1 MRYRKGSVIINEAQD
16 VPLLLLV
23 RNSGYI
29 KHEQLLFL
37 AGYDKSK
44 ASLTSFCWRVRR
56 LISGGFIS
64 LAEDRVEGDKVYA
77 ITRKGLEKLEKFG
90 HTLLSL
96 HSEAQ
101 TINQPAKMMHSL
113 GLNEIRLTFQRNH
126 MLNSWLSDLEVCSE
140 NLLDRRQIREGLRR
154 VGSAEHRRPAI
165 ALCHRLIS
173 GGFISPAGV
182 RVEGD
187 KVYAITRKGLEKL
200 ETFGHTLLSLHSEA
214 QTINQPAK
222 TMHSL
227 GLNEIRLTF
236 TAQPH
241 AEFLAVRSGGL
252 LGEPA
257 DRRQICK
264 GLRRAG
270 GAECRRPTNAL
281 CHRIRTVDEE
291 PCTL

>member
-29 KHEQLLFL
+29 KHEQLLIL

-64 LAEDRVEGDKVYA
+64 PAGTRVDGDKVYA
-77 ITRKGLEKLEKFG
+77 ITRKGLEKLETFG

-140 NLLDRRQIREGLRR
+140 NLLT
-154 VGSAEHRRPAI
+154 
-165 ALCHRLIS
+165 
-173 GGFISPAGV
+173 
-182 RVEGD
+182 GD
-187 KVYAITRKGLEKL
+187 KYAKDYD
-200 ETFGHTLLSLHSEA
+200 A
-214 QTINQPAK
+214 
-222 TMHSL
+222 
-227 GLNEIRLTF
+227 
-236 TAQPH
+236 
-241 AEFLAVRSGGL
+241 LAVLNVGGRQMHCAIEYERST
-252 LGEPA
+252 
-257 DRRQICK
+257 Q
-264 GLRRAG
+264 
-270 GAECRRPTNAL
+270 
-281 CHRIRTVDEE
+281 E
-291 PCTL
+291 PCTV

>member
-64 LAEDRVEGDKVYA
+64 
-77 ITRKGLEKLEKFG
+77 
-90 HTLLSL
+90 
-96 HSEAQ
+96 
-101 TINQPAKMMHSL
+101 
-113 GLNEIRLTFQRNH
+113 
-126 MLNSWLSDLEVCSE
+126 
-140 NLLDRRQIREGLRR
+140 
-154 VGSAEHRRPAI
+154 
-165 ALCHRLIS
+165 
-173 GGFISPAGV
+173 PAGV

-214 QTINQPAK
+214 QTINQPARM
-222 TMHSL
+222 MHSL

-236 TAQPH
+236 QRNHMLNSWLSDLEVCSENLLTGDKYAKDYD
-241 AEFLAVRSGGL
+241 ALAVLNIGGRQMHCAIEYERSTKSHARYEEIRRSISDERLVDAILYIICGPERL
-252 LGEPA
+252 FLVA
-257 DRRQICK
+257 DHLAGAHPGILFVTDSAF
-264 GLRRAG
+264 LRFGPDAYSVKTASAG
-270 GAECRRPTNAL
+270 GAL
-281 CHRIRTVDEE
+281 EE
-291 PCTL
+291 LLMQLPVVSRQRSVAVSA